1 MGLFSSIGKIFG
13 GGGGGSSSSTSN
25 KTEVNVEPVT
35 NVTVETEDIA
45 NAIKQGAELEAQI
58 EAQAIKEEKAIKLQE
73 LQQDQEQTSKR
84 NYQVLALLF
93 LLGIAGY
100 TYKKGGSS

>member
-13 GGGGGSSSSTSN
+13 GGGGGSSASTTN

-84 NYQVLALLF
+84 NYQVLALLV